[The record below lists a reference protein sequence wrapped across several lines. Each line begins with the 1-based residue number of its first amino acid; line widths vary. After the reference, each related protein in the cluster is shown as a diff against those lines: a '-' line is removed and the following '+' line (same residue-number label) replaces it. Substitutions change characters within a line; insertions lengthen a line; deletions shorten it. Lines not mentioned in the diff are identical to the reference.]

1 MKGMLKDIMCH
12 CMSNIGQG
20 MRHVRKDIIYC
31 RGADIVHAAESK
43 HRGPDNAGFS
53 IVEVMIGIA
62 VFSIGVLAI
71 FSMQLSGVKGNSTA
85 RHYTEAST
93 IGVDKI
99 EALMALPYTH
109 DDLKDI
115 KNDGVAGL
123 FNATAGTADY
133 SDVDPSGQYTIFWN
147 VADED
152 IIEHTKT
159 VSVIIVWD
167 GNGMKRSVSMQR
179 IIPEII

>member
-1 MKGMLKDIMCH
+1 MLKDILYH
-12 CMSNIGQG
+12 CVSDIEQG
-20 MRHVRKDIIYC
+20 MGHLRKAIMC
-31 RGADIVHAAESK
+31 RCGTDIVQAANSER
-43 HRGPDNAGFS
+43 RGPDNAGFS

-62 VFSIGVLAI
+62 VFSVGVLAI
-71 FSMQLSGVKGNSTA
+71 LSMQISGVKGNSIA

-109 DDLKDI
+109 ADLQDI
-115 KNDGVAGL
+115 RSDGVAGL
-123 FNATAGTADY
+123 FNATGGSADH
-133 SDVDPSGQYTIFWN
+133 SENDPSGQYTIFWN

-152 IIEHTKT
+152 IIEHSKT
-159 VSVIIVWD
+159 VSVIVVWT